1 MAVGDITWFRA
12 GLLAVG
18 TKLIDLNADTIK
30 LGLIKSAANSG
41 IDPTNITADPRWG
54 AGGTTNLA
62 TSQVNTGTSYATGGP
77 TLTTKTF
84 ALRAN
89 VPTLRADIVTIAQ
102 DAAGFT
108 NARWGILYES
118 VTLRAIAFV
127 DLGTDRSVVGG
138 ELKIDWS
145 GVDNDILTIS

>member
-12 GLLAVG
+12 GLLALG
-18 TKLIDLNADTIK
+18 TKQINLNADTIK
-30 LGLIKSAANSG
+30 LGLVKSAANSG
-41 IDPTNITADPRWG
+41 IDPTNILADPRWG

-62 TSQVNTGTSYATGGP
+62 TSQVNTGTSYANGGP
-77 TLTTKTF
+77 TLLNKTF
-84 ALRAN
+84 ELRAN

-102 DAAGFT
+102 DASGFT
-108 NARWGILYES
+108 NARWGILYEA